1 MGQTNRLNITL
12 TDEVVIKFVRSKAAS
27 GAYASESDLVNQGL
41 MALKEESEE
50 RERWEREVLLPA
62 HGRLMASP
70 SSAIPIEQVEQNLE
84 AERRLRRP
92 SKAN

>member
-12 TDEVVIKFVRSKAAS
+12 TDEVVIKFVRSKVAS

-62 HGRLMASP
+62 HDRLMANP
-70 SSAIPIEQVEQNLE
+70 SSAIPIEQVERNLE
-84 AERRLRRP
+84 ARRRQRL
-92 SKAN
+92 KAS